1 MAMKKFLTSIAVL
14 GLLLNLSLFSA
25 WMYSYFNTDAHN
37 EAKAKFSGY
46 LPDWLPMDMLA
57 IVTLLT
63 TIFSMIIFERYKT
76 AKNHDT
82 FTSGMIIQAA
92 FLLLYTWQQL

>member
-1 MAMKKFLTSIAVL
+1 
-14 GLLLNLSLFSA
+14 
-25 WMYSYFNTDAHN
+25 
-37 EAKAKFSGY
+37 
-46 LPDWLPMDMLA
+46 MDMLA